1 MGKTTPNKEQ
11 AILQAAEHE
20 FLTKGFDGARTT
32 SIAQAA
38 GVTHA
43 MLHYYFRTKEHI
55 FNRILDEKMRLMG
68 QSILTSFGQSGLPL
82 QERLSDGIGRHF
94 DLIAANPD
102 LPRFIVNEVFSRPER
117 YDAMRSRI
125 RGIADTLMRDLQ
137 KELNDSAEQGLTEPI
152 DARMLLLDIIS
163 LNVFSFIAYPILE
176 PVLGDLTAD
185 RARFFALRKAGYE
198 VVMVNSNPETV
209 STDYDTSDKLYF
221 EPLTLEDVMNIYE
234 REQCFGVIVQFGGQ
248 TPLNLA
254 QQLRAA
260 GANVIGTSPDDIDA
274 AEDRDYFRQ
283 LSEKIGILQPP
294 SGIAHS
300 VEEAVAIAE
309 KIGYPLL
316 VRPSFVLGGRGMVIV
331 YKEAYL
337 RKYVEAAAA
346 AAEGKPILID
356 RFLED
361 AVELDVDCISDGH
374 TSVIGAIMEHV
385 EPAGIHSGD
394 SASVI
399 PPMTLAPELQEKVR
413 NYAHAF
419 AKELHVCGLMNMQL
433 AVKDGEI
440 YIIEVN
446 PRASRTV
453 PFVSKAIGVPLAGL
467 AARCMVGETLE
478 SLGFTR
484 EVKLPY
490 TAVKEAVFPF
500 VKFPGVD
507 IMLSPEMK
515 STGEVMSID
524 PDRGLAYLKSQVA
537 AGSRLPTGGN
547 VFLSVRDE
555 DKPRAVELA
564 RQLVKLG
571 FGIYATRGT
580 STLLWDAGI
589 KTQAIYRISRGRP
602 NLLDLLHEKQVQWIV
617 NTTENG
623 AEAMVDE
630 IRMRSLAVSM
640 GIPVTTT
647 LSGLTAAIEGLTD
660 KLEFGRF
667 EVCSLQE
674 YHRHVHTGRRE

>member
-1 MGKTTPNKEQ
+1 MFTKILIANRGEIAVRIIRACKDMGIATVAVYSEADRDALHVALADE
-11 AILQAAEHE
+11 AICIGQAASTESYLNE
-20 FLTKGFDGARTT
+20 ARIV
-32 SIAQAA
+32 SAA
-38 GVTHA
+38 
-43 MLHYYFRTKEHI
+43 
-55 FNRILDEKMRLMG
+55 
-68 QSILTSFGQSGLPL
+68 
-82 QERLSDGIGRHF
+82 
-94 DLIAANPD
+94 
-102 LPRFIVNEVFSRPER
+102 
-117 YDAMRSRI
+117 
-125 RGIADTLMRDLQ
+125 
-137 KELNDSAEQGLTEPI
+137 
-152 DARMLLLDIIS
+152 
-163 LNVFSFIAYPILE
+163 
-176 PVLGDLTAD
+176 
-185 RARFFALRKAGYE
+185 
-198 VVMVNSNPETV
+198 
-209 STDYDTSDKLYF
+209 
-221 EPLTLEDVMNIYE
+221 
-234 REQCFGVIVQFGGQ
+234 
-248 TPLNLA
+248 LA
-254 QQLRAA
+254 T
-260 GANVIGTSPDDIDA
+260 G
-274 AEDRDYFRQ
+274 
-283 LSEKIGILQPP
+283 
-294 SGIAHS
+294 
-300 VEEAVAIAE
+300 AVAIHPGYGFLSENDHFAALCEANDLVFIGAPAKTMQALSDKSKIKSMMRDVGLPIIPGTETLANVDEAIREAE

>member
-1 MGKTTPNKEQ
+1 M
-11 AILQAAEHE
+11 
-20 FLTKGFDGARTT
+20 
-32 SIAQAA
+32 
-38 GVTHA
+38 
-43 MLHYYFRTKEHI
+43 
-55 FNRILDEKMRLMG
+55 
-68 QSILTSFGQSGLPL
+68 
-82 QERLSDGIGRHF
+82 
-94 DLIAANPD
+94 
-102 LPRFIVNEVFSRPER
+102 
-117 YDAMRSRI
+117 
-125 RGIADTLMRDLQ
+125 
-137 KELNDSAEQGLTEPI
+137 
-152 DARMLLLDIIS
+152 
-163 LNVFSFIAYPILE
+163 
-176 PVLGDLTAD
+176 
-185 RARFFALRKAGYE
+185 
-198 VVMVNSNPETV
+198 
-209 STDYDTSDKLYF
+209 
-221 EPLTLEDVMNIYE
+221 
-234 REQCFGVIVQFGGQ
+234 
-248 TPLNLA
+248 
-254 QQLRAA
+254 
-260 GANVIGTSPDDIDA
+260 
-274 AEDRDYFRQ
+274 
-283 LSEKIGILQPP
+283 
-294 SGIAHS
+294 
-300 VEEAVAIAE
+300 
-309 KIGYPLL
+309 
-316 VRPSFVLGGRGMVIV
+316 
-331 YKEAYL
+331 
-337 RKYVEAAAA
+337 
-346 AAEGKPILID
+346 
-356 RFLED
+356 
-361 AVELDVDCISDGH
+361 
-374 TSVIGAIMEHV
+374 MEHV

>member
-1 MGKTTPNKEQ
+1 M
-11 AILQAAEHE
+11 
-20 FLTKGFDGARTT
+20 
-32 SIAQAA
+32 
-38 GVTHA
+38 
-43 MLHYYFRTKEHI
+43 
-55 FNRILDEKMRLMG
+55 
-68 QSILTSFGQSGLPL
+68 
-82 QERLSDGIGRHF
+82 
-94 DLIAANPD
+94 
-102 LPRFIVNEVFSRPER
+102 
-117 YDAMRSRI
+117 
-125 RGIADTLMRDLQ
+125 
-137 KELNDSAEQGLTEPI
+137 
-152 DARMLLLDIIS
+152 
-163 LNVFSFIAYPILE
+163 
-176 PVLGDLTAD
+176 
-185 RARFFALRKAGYE
+185 
-198 VVMVNSNPETV
+198 
-209 STDYDTSDKLYF
+209 
-221 EPLTLEDVMNIYE
+221 
-234 REQCFGVIVQFGGQ
+234 
-248 TPLNLA
+248 
-254 QQLRAA
+254 
-260 GANVIGTSPDDIDA
+260 
-274 AEDRDYFRQ
+274 
-283 LSEKIGILQPP
+283 
-294 SGIAHS
+294 
-300 VEEAVAIAE
+300 
-309 KIGYPLL
+309 
-316 VRPSFVLGGRGMVIV
+316 
-331 YKEAYL
+331 
-337 RKYVEAAAA
+337 
-346 AAEGKPILID
+346 
-356 RFLED
+356 
-361 AVELDVDCISDGH
+361 
-374 TSVIGAIMEHV
+374 
-385 EPAGIHSGD
+385 
-394 SASVI
+394 
-399 PPMTLAPELQEKVR
+399 
-413 NYAHAF
+413 
-419 AKELHVCGLMNMQL
+419 
-433 AVKDGEI
+433 
-440 YIIEVN
+440 N